1 MTLVTNIGDGIS
13 LWVSVPLR
21 KSGFLFFISGDKHHY
36 KCQQQQ
42 YGRYKDC
49 PFMEVFN
56 TLVSDDRPA
65 DKAKDNSVIE
75 KPFFKSFSFFCLEE
89 RVNILCAA
97 SQVSDAHSSSDTISM
112 NFTKTFYLN
121 ATGEGQ

>member
-1 MTLVTNIGDGIS
+1 
-13 LWVSVPLR
+13 
-21 KSGFLFFISGDKHHY
+21 
-36 KCQQQQ
+36 
-42 YGRYKDC
+42 
-49 PFMEVFN
+49 MEVFN

-65 DKAKDNSVIE
+65 DKAKDNFRNESS
-75 KPFFKSFSFFCLEE
+75 PFQELLFFCLEE

-121 ATGEGQ
+121 ATGEGS